1 MSHINKILWSN
12 KKIGTLLKPIFSIQ
26 DSIVEGYVTQIKM
39 IGSGSLA
46 MGFTIYREGK
56 SVTWKMG

>member
-1 MSHINKILWSN
+1 MNHINKILWSN
-12 KKIGTLLKPIFSIQ
+12 QKIGTLKPTFSIQ